1 MTLNGPHHSSNLF
14 TLYKISSL
22 IFHIYKKWLFDLIKT
37 LFTFYRSS
45 LLYMFFKYNLRM
57 HQLSK
62 AHTIC
67 QRASPK
73 LSLRSQEKKLLDK
86 TKNEF
91 KLKRNH
97 ELYLGAGAAWA
108 FSFPKGNVE
117 LLLRCLVGQCNGENL
132 QTLTKLTIIIFY
144 QVIIIYFKYFN
155 KWDVCV
161 TFSYRKV

>member
-45 LLYMFFKYNLRM
+45 PLYMFFKYNLSM

-91 KLKRNH
+91 KNKQEKLIGKGVKLKKLQERKKNNK
-97 ELYLGAGAAWA
+97 EVSDPNFVWGL
-108 FSFPKGNVE
+108 SFIDV
-117 LLLRCLVGQCNGENL
+117 LILASRTMLFA
-132 QTLTKLTIIIFY
+132 TLFGL
-144 QVIIIYFKYFN
+144 
-155 KWDVCV
+155 
-161 TFSYRKV
+161 